1 MKARYGLME
10 WVGCSEWAVNYLVKN
25 EEQNDEEII
34 LLASSDSDGEM
45 KSLTENILQR
55 YIPAINRNEEY
66 WAGKYIVELHRLY
79 FSKKIDIFVLE
90 KNINNLY
97 YKLGYPD
104 WLVMLARNCEYAT
117 DVPAFQK
124 PFEEEFDYIKELWRS
139 SESIDMFNKSYDRQV
154 SNSHDFKNC

>member
-10 WVGCSEWAVNYLVKN
+10 WAGCSKWAVNCLVEN
-25 EEQNDEEII
+25 EENNDDEII
-34 LLASSDSDGEM
+34 LLAGSESDGEM
-45 KSLTENILQR
+45 KSLTEIILQR
-55 YIPAINRNEEY
+55 YLPSINRNDEY

-79 FSKKIDIFVLE
+79 INKRIDIFDIE
-90 KNINNLY
+90 NIINNLY

-124 PFEEEFDYIKELWRS
+124 PFEEEFSYIKGLWSS
-139 SESIDMFNKSYDRQV
+139 SESIDMFNKSYERQV
-154 SNSHDFKNC
+154 SNSHDFKSC